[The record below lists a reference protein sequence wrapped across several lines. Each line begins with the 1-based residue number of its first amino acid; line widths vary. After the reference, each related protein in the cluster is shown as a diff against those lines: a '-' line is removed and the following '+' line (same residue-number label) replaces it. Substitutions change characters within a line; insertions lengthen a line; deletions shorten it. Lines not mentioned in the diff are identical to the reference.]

1 MVSVFEPSFLA
12 EILRESD
19 DGDVLP
25 AEEAFESTEQCLR
38 SALSNHVDAVGAS
51 AAVSILLDNEDIR
64 EEVYKVIFSASHA
77 SLKNSLKGSKSKLTT
92 SKKDRNYLL
101 TLTPRN
107 LCEEF
112 AEQSEAAFNLVIHG
126 LLGISD
132 PATVFE
138 SQYLLNSLTLVYS
151 TIAKTLNRQATG
163 YALLLTTAAR
173 DGGLREDS
181 LNLYSCLVHPS
192 TSQKYDKAVL
202 SEGWDSKLSKE
213 LKKEKEH
220 FHAQK
225 ETERKIEKLFNE
237 EADIETIEA
246 AKDDLEVLIDSTP
259 PQLQAVWDNLNL
271 RTKHRYERMED
282 KDTYAD
288 TNLDWMASLWVKDR
302 ISANHMDHRPGVSL
316 KDVSNLSIKD
326 MVPSTDEKDYIFMSL
341 VHYFAYRLVQRHPD
355 LFKAIS
361 NSITQNRPHQFQ
373 AAMDQKSEEFTGNLF
388 TKSESSTE
396 DLITM
401 MSEMKLKVHTY
412 NDSYGIEHCYEKKI
426 VSGDQKTE
434 KNMHFGILS
443 KTDEN
448 SEADCLG
455 YILPAHEYFH
465 QSMAVADCDS
475 ELFRD
480 SSRGLEGGA
489 FFIATLLN
497 RKDAKTKKGKD
508 AIDALKDFLLLKADG
523 RFCQYFIMKYNL
535 DPDVDNTP
543 VELKNATAE
552 KKKLFLHEKV
562 EEVLKDLLPF
572 FRSSS
577 SSDPHLVDHPLQ
589 EGRRAKYQ
597 PSRNVAKET
606 ALEEPMHIGEDV
618 LEKTVNHLQH
628 SLDQCLDDVDTKIE
642 EITVKVSSSRFSKV
656 FRCKL
661 CSFQSKYK
669 TVCLA
674 HVKCCPVTAEEPS
687 LAAPAYQV
695 DEDVNA
701 SISSS
706 DLAARADSHLDLPE
720 NENEHEVTD
729 DMYWNYKC
737 SEFFLDA
744 IFALTSSF
752 EKFGDGLGCYIVNK
766 IVLPILHGLK
776 HSNYSNTIHR
786 SITRILCDAT
796 PREGL
801 KLIHERFSNR
811 RGRPGQNI
819 SRDRRMEYRIG
830 TAKKLIENLGPNFS
844 KEAVQQVNKTI
855 DIKEELFLK
864 TRESHGVDIR
874 TGKHNPRSD
883 SRDYDLLFS
892 HLTDTKA
899 HLKVAGRGFGDLKFS
914 EDIMDDER
922 FNKVEFYRWI
932 ASKNKEAK
940 TVLSAK
946 KR

>member
-1 MVSVFEPSFLA
+1 MVSFFEPSFLA
-12 EILRESD
+12 GILRESD
-19 DGDVLP
+19 DGDLIP
-25 AEEAFESTEQCLR
+25 TEEVIYESTAQCLK
-38 SALSNHVDAVGAS
+38 SSLSKHIEAVGIS
-51 AAVSILLDNEDIR
+51 AAVSLLLGNEEIK
-64 EEVYKVIFSASHA
+64 EEVSKVIFSDSHA
-77 SLKNSLKGSKSKLTT
+77 SLKNSLKGSKSKLTS

-101 TLTPRN
+101 SLSPRN

-112 AEQSEAAFNLVIHG
+112 SEHSGAAFNLVIQG

-138 SQYLLNSLTLVYS
+138 SQHLLNILTLIYS
-151 TIAKTLNRQATG
+151 TVAKTINRQATG

-181 LNLYSCLVHPS
+181 LSIFSCLVHPS

-202 SEGWDSKLSKE
+202 SEGWDSKLRNE
-213 LKKEKEH
+213 LEKEMEH
-220 FHAQK
+220 FNNQR
-225 ETERKIEKLFNE
+225 ETERKIEKLFEE

-246 AKDDLEVLIDSTP
+246 AKDELEVLKDLTP

-282 KDTYAD
+282 KNTYAD

-326 MVPSTDEKDYIFMSL
+326 MVPSEDEKDYILMSL
-341 VHYFAYRLVQRHPD
+341 VHYFAYRLVQRHPN
-355 LFKAIS
+355 LFKTIS
-361 NSITQNRPHQFQ
+361 TSIKQNRPHQFQ

-401 MSEMKLKVHTY
+401 MSEIQLNVNRY
-412 NDSYGIEHCYEKKI
+412 NDSDGIEHCYEKKI

-448 SEADCLG
+448 SESDCLG
-455 YILPAHEYFH
+455 YLLPAHEYFH

-489 FFIATLLN
+489 FFVATLLN

-508 AIDALKDFLLLKADG
+508 AIDALKDFLLLKADA
-523 RFCQYFIMKYNL
+523 RFCQYFIMKNNL
-535 DPDVDNTP
+535 SPDVDNTP
-543 VELKNATAE
+543 DELKNATDE

-572 FRSSS
+572 FRSCS
-577 SSDPHLVDHPLQ
+577 SSDPQLVDHPLQ
-589 EGRRAKYQ
+589 EGRRARYQ
-597 PSRNVAKET
+597 PIRIVAEET
-606 ALEEPMHIGEDV
+606 ALEEPMLIGEDV

-628 SLDQCLDDVDTKIE
+628 SLERCLDEVVSNIE
-642 EITVKVSSSRFSKV
+642 EVTVKVTSSRFSKV

-661 CSFQSKYK
+661 CSFESKYR

-674 HVKCCPVTAEEPS
+674 HVKCCQVESS
-687 LAAPAYQV
+687 LAAPDLHV
-695 DEDVNA
+695 DENTNA
-701 SISSS
+701 SNSSS
-706 DLAARADSHLDLPE
+706 NIEACTSSHIALPE
-720 NENEHEVTD
+720 TNNECEVTD

-786 SITRILCDAT
+786 SITRVLCEAT

-811 RGRPGQNI
+811 RGKPGQNI

-830 TAKKLIENLGPNFS
+830 AAKKLIGNLGPNFS
-844 KEAVQQVNKTI
+844 KEAVQQVNRTL
-855 DIKEELFLK
+855 DIKEELFLR

-874 TGKHNPRSD
+874 SGRHNPRSD
-883 SRDYDLLFS
+883 ARDYDLLFS

-899 HLKVAGRGFGDLKFS
+899 HVKVEGRPFGDLKFK
-914 EDIMDDER
+914 EDLMDDER

-940 TVLSAK
+940 YVLAAK